1 MKETKHSYISAY
13 PLKVME
19 QAVAGE
25 PGTRNDQAAYLKE
38 LLDSRAKS
46 ISRIRVSPMAD
57 PYKAPVNDSL
67 IRTSI
72 PS

>member
-1 MKETKHSYISAY
+1 MKEVKRSYISAY

-25 PGTRNDQAAYLKE
+25 PGTRNEQAAYLKE
-38 LLDSRAKS
+38 LLDNRARS

-57 PYKAPVNDSL
+57 PYQAPVNDSQ
-67 IRTSI
+67 IRTNI